1 MFQTNNMKKMLITI
15 DVEDWFQVESM
26 RTKFPLSSWSS
37 QAYRVEKNV
46 NKILFLLNKK
56 NTKATFFCLGR
67 IAEIFPALIKLIHSE
82 GHEIASHGYSHQ
94 MLNKL
99 SDDEIRLEFRKSKE
113 ILEDIIGEGVYGYR
127 APTFSIRES
136 VYPLLNET
144 GYTYDSSLNLFKYHD
159 KYGSVNLANFREIS
173 KGILEHSSGVKI
185 FTIPTIEK
193 MGVEVPWGGGGYF
206 RLIPYFLYKKGV
218 ESYLNEYDFFMFY
231 MHPWEIDNAQPRV
244 KDIGLSNYF
253 RHYNGLKY
261 TYTNLSSLLDDF
273 NCMSISNSG
282 LLEK

>member
-1 MFQTNNMKKMLITI
+1 MFQTDNAKKILMTI

-26 RTKFPLSSWSS
+26 RKKFPLTSWSS

-46 NKILFLLNKK
+46 NKILSLLDEKS
-56 NTKATFFCLGR
+56 TKATFFCLGN
-67 IAEIFPALIKLIHSE
+67 IAEMFPGLIKLIHSE

-94 MLNKL
+94 MLNSL
-99 SDDEIRLEFRKSKE
+99 SDDEIRLELRMSKE
-113 ILEDIIGEGVYGYR
+113 ILESIIGEGVYGYR
-127 APTFSIRES
+127 APTFSIREG
-136 VYPLLNET
+136 VYHLLNET
-144 GYTYDSSLNLFKYHD
+144 GYTYDSSLNLFKHHD
-159 KYGSVNLANFREIS
+159 KYGSVNLANFKKIS
-173 KGILEHSSGVKI
+173 NGILKHSSSIQI

-193 MGVEVPWGGGGYF
+193 LGVEVPWGGGGYF
-206 RLIPYFLYKKGV
+206 RLIPYFLYKKGI
-218 ESYLNEYDFFMFY
+218 ESYFNDNDFFMFY

-253 RHYNGLKY
+253 RHYNSLKY
-261 TYTNLSSLLDDF
+261 TYTNLSYLLDDF